1 MQLIYA
7 GRGENIEFEQLQ
19 QGSTNMDRDGTG
31 NLTVQVRLHDSIV
44 GRGVENVSIRIVST
58 KPPTRHFEAPATFT
72 EKTSFRGDALF
83 KDIPLGQYDVY
94 VEADSYTRKTARA
107 IVRIPGP
114 DPQGHFVRPNNVI
127 GVKLDKGEVG
137 ENFSLESGVKLSV
150 DITKKVKK
158 IADAYYLL
166 TKKKLVV
173 TSGIRSAQS
182 QAEAMYAKL
191 VGGDSLSI
199 YVDQTAAKKIKEIYE
214 RGVKEKKEK
223 EALVKEMKEEIE
235 KQIGKGVYL
244 SKHLKKGAVDIR
256 SRDMTS
262 SEKEAFKKAAKDVAD
277 SVILETIPPHFHL
290 QL

>member
-1 MQLIYA
+1 
-7 GRGENIEFEQLQ
+7 
-19 QGSTNMDRDGTG
+19 MDANSTG

-44 GRGVENVSIRIVST
+44 GRGVEDISVQIVST
-58 KPPTRHFEAPATFT
+58 KPPTRHFEPLATFT

-83 KDIPLGQYDVY
+83 KNIPLGQYDVY
-94 VEADSYTRKTARA
+94 VEAEGYASQTIRRVA
-107 IVRIPGP
+107 VRTPGP
-114 DPQGHFVRPNNVI
+114 DPQGHFVTPHNAVR
-127 GVKLDKGEVG
+127 VKLDKSEAG
-137 ENFSLESGVKLSV
+137 ENFSLESGVSISV
-150 DITKKVKK
+150 DVTKKVKK

-166 TKKKLVV
+166 TKKKIVV

-191 VGGDSLSI
+191 IGGDSLSI
-199 YVDQTAAKKIKEIYE
+199 YVNQTAAKEIKEIYE

-223 EALVKEMKEEIE
+223 EALVKEMKEEID

-244 SKHLKKGAVDIR
+244 SKHLKKGAVDVR

-277 SVILETIPPHFHL
+277 SVLLETIPPHFHL

>member
-1 MQLIYA
+1 MTPHNA
-7 GRGENIEFEQLQ
+7 
-19 QGSTNMDRDGTG
+19 
-31 NLTVQVRLHDSIV
+31 VH
-44 GRGVENVSIRIVST
+44 
-58 KPPTRHFEAPATFT
+58 
-72 EKTSFRGDALF
+72 
-83 KDIPLGQYDVY
+83 
-94 VEADSYTRKTARA
+94 
-107 IVRIPGP
+107 
-114 DPQGHFVRPNNVI
+114 
-127 GVKLDKGEVG
+127 VKLDKSEEG
-137 ENFSLESGVKLSV
+137 ENFSLESGVSLSV
-150 DITKKVKK
+150 DVTKKVKK
-158 IADAYYLL
+158 IADTYYLS
-166 TKKKLVV
+166 TKKKIVV

-214 RGVKEKKEK
+214 RGVKEKKGK
-223 EALVKEMKEEIE
+223 EALVKEMKEEID

-244 SKHLKKGAVDIR
+244 SKHLKKGAVDVR